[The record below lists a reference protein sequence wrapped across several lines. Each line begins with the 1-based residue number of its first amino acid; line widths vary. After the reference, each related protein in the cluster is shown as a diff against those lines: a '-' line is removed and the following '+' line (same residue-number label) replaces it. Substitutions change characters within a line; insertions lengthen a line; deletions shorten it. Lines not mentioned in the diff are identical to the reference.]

1 MAKVKGKKILDGVNF
16 ANIEELIE
24 KLEDFRE
31 QLADGLLDKFIIG
44 SNESE
49 HEENLKKLFGDKID
63 REAIKQK
70 VNQALTALG
79 NGRCSMKEAFGFGD
93 DTMEAI
99 YYMGHGLFTQRNFP
113 ASRKVFSLLC
123 LFDPLNGRYFHALA
137 AVQHQQKDYLAAVKS
152 YMSAYAFSPVENP
165 EIHFHSAD
173 CYSKMDDPISAAVA
187 LGNCISACD
196 ERNPKHRLI
205 KMRSQ
210 ALRETIL
217 KKAQEEQKEQKQ
229 AQQEQNRAIKK
240 AKRRLQE
247 QK

>member
-1 MAKVKGKKILDGVNF
+1 MGKAKKKSILEGVDF
-16 ANIEELIE
+16 KSIEELIE

-31 QLADGLLDKFIIG
+31 ELAGGLLDQFILG
-44 SNESE
+44 KGEKA
-49 HEENLKKLFGDKID
+49 HEENLQKLFGGKLD

-79 NGRCSMKEAFGFGD
+79 NGRCSMKEAFGFGEE
-93 DTMEAI
+93 TMEAI

-113 ASRKVFSLLC
+113 ASRKVFSILC
-123 LFDPLNGRYFHALA
+123 LLDPLNGRYFHALA

-210 ALRETIL
+210 ALREAIL
-217 KKAQEEQKEQKQ
+217 KKAKEDQKEQRE
-229 AQQEQNRAIKK
+229 AQNEQSEAIKR
-240 AKRRLQE
+240 AKRKARE
-247 QK
+247 G